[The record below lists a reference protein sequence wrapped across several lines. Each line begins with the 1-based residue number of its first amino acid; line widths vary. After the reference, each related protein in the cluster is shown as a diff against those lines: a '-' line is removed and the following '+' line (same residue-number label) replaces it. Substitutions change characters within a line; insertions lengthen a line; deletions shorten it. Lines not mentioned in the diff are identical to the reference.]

1 MASSSH
7 ISPKS
12 GLLGAV
18 VLIVRLATLFP
29 GTKFDPFQTS
39 VSPLTGA
46 LVVVSTSL
54 NPSIL

>member
-1 MASSSH
+1 M
-7 ISPKS
+7 SPKS